1 MTRMNDSRVVRYV
14 TCWLES
20 LEDKKDILEMF
31 EDEEE
36 SETIS
41 DSELISEAQSD

>member
-20 LEDKKDILEMF
+20 LDDKQDILDMF
-31 EDEEE
+31 DDEDESEYSATITE
-36 SETIS
+36 S
-41 DSELISEAQSD
+41 